1 MHINLQLVIKSYSQ
15 ETQLLHLELVAN
27 TFHNQYQNNND
38 DNDDDYNFI

>member
-1 MHINLQLVIKSYSQ
+1 MHIHLQLVINSYSQ
-15 ETQLLHLELVAN
+15 EIQLLDLELVAN